1 MNNFLKNILNKIVI
15 GNKKSFRLVRERKSF
30 LGVDIGTFSIKLA
43 EISENKEKDQ
53 LDLLVA
59 DEIRMPQNEKI
70 QVTAEKKAEMI
81 SELINKTRAN
91 SKKAIF
97 SIENSFTNYAIIT
110 LPILKSNKIL
120 EYIKLNFNDVLPVD
134 FADVHLEWDVL
145 EKKEGDMKVLLIAV
159 DNDIIQRC
167 KEIAKIAKIDFYGY
181 EIEAKALSNSLVD
194 KKEEK
199 IIVILDVRMKNS
211 SLSLVKNKKL
221 IKSSSLEISVDYFNK
236 NFNTNE
242 IGFSQEEE
250 DETSINNK
258 PLSEDSENIK
268 NKEEKIKKIREI
280 IKDKNKIEKE
290 IWFESKIEKCKEELK
305 KIDENIKTE
314 KIDIEQILKEIET
327 LNEKAFKKEEKM
339 KLEKENYDREIRDK
353 INRRDALIS
362 NLQKIERSEKKLN
375 VELQKLEEAG
385 ESDDVLKLRQ
395 KKRSEIRE
403 LERERWINENKI
415 EEIEQKIR
423 EKDNILKI
431 FSKEKENIKQ
441 IKEEIKR
448 LENKIQKK
456 RDQIKT
462 KKAIEEE
469 ILLLLKEKEGIKE
482 IKKTNRT
489 EEYEKSIDAYF
500 ELFYNRIWLL
510 IIGLESSEKKNFRKI
525 IISGGAD
532 FIPDLT
538 KYLQKRINE
547 KFPIVKVEIANPFTN
562 INTDQLLVKPNKSSQ
577 FSNAIGAA
585 LKGFKE

>member
-1 MNNFLKNILNKIVI
+1 MNNFLKNILNKITI
-15 GNKKSFRLVRERKSF
+15 GNKKIFGLFRERKSF
-30 LGVDIGTFSIKLA
+30 LGIDIGTFSIKLA

-53 LDLLVA
+53 LDLLVV
-59 DEIRMPQNEKI
+59 DEIRIPQNEKI
-70 QVTAEKKAEMI
+70 QVTAEKRAEMI

-250 DETSINNK
+250 GEMSINNK

-290 IWFESKIEKCKEELK
+290 IWFESKIEKCKEKLK

-327 LNEKAFKKEEKM
+327 LNEKAFKKEKKI
-339 KLEKENYDREIRDK
+339 KLEKKNYDREIRDK

-362 NLQKIERSEKKLN
+362 NLQKIERNEKKLN

-441 IKEEIKR
+441 IKEEVKK